1 MKHPYL
7 QTGKIVSTHGVHG
20 EVKLLPWADGPE
32 FLLQFHTLYLDGRP
46 YQVEQSR
53 VQKTCVLL
61 KLEGIDTVE
70 AASALRNKIVS
81 IARADAKLPEGSL
94 FIADLLGLP
103 VYDGETLLGTL
114 AEVMPTP
121 ANDVYVVKSED
132 GQEHLIPS
140 VPEVLRSGDHAKVA
154 RWQKK
159 QAILRTL
166 HRRPDLFYKLRFPY
180 KTRAERKFIAELEA
194 EDDAFRD
201 RDPKNLDYRK

>member
-20 EVKLLPWADGPE
+20 EVKLLPWADSPE
-32 FLLQFHTLYLDGRP
+32 FLLQFDTLWIGGRA
-46 YQVEQSR
+46 YRVESSR

-61 KLEGIDTVE
+61 KLEGVDTVE
-70 AASALRNKIVS
+70 AASALRDKVVS

-103 VYDGETLLGTL
+103 VYDGETMLGTL

-132 GQEHLIPS
+132 GQEHLIPA
-140 VPEVLRSGDHAKVA
+140 VPEF
-154 RWQKK
+154 
-159 QAILRTL
+159 IL
-166 HRRPDLFYKLRFPY
+166 DIDADE
-180 KTRAERKFIAELEA
+180 KTIRVHLIEGM
-194 EDDAFRD
+194 
-201 RDPKNLDYRK
+201 

>member
-32 FLLQFHTLYLDGRP
+32 FLLQFHTLYLDGKA

-70 AASALRNKIVS
+70 AASALRDKVVS

-103 VYDGETLLGTL
+103 STTARRCSHAGRGHAHTCERRVRCKVRGRAGASD
-114 AEVMPTP
+114 P
-121 ANDVYVVKSED
+121 
-132 GQEHLIPS
+132 
-140 VPEVLRSGDHAKVA
+140 LRAGFRARTQSG
-154 RWQKK
+154 RGLYQSPP
-159 QAILRTL
+159 
-166 HRRPDLFYKLRFPY
+166 HRRDVTPCAL
-180 KTRAERKFIAELEA
+180 IS
-194 EDDAFRD
+194 
-201 RDPKNLDYRK
+201 

>member
-32 FLLQFHTLYLDGRP
+32 FLLQFHTLYLDGKA

-61 KLEGIDTVE
+61 KLEGVDTVE
-70 AASALRNKIVS
+70 AASALRDKVVS

-103 VYDGETLLGTL
+103 VYDGETMLGTL

-132 GQEHLIPS
+132 GQELLLAVRNLAARVRGRAGGAEQAAWRLDVAGMRLVAPTGGAVVLS
-140 VPEVLRSGDHAKVA
+140 PREVLLLEQFVPAAGQPVSRRS
-154 RWQKK
+154 
-159 QAILRTL
+159 L
-166 HRRPDLFYKLRFPY
+166 
-180 KTRAERKFIAELEA
+180 
-194 EDDAFRD
+194 DAD
-201 RDPKNLDYRK
+201 QHG

>member
-20 EVKLLPWADGPE
+20 EVKLLPWADSPE
-32 FLLQFHTLYLDGRP
+32 FLLQFHTLYLDGKA

-61 KLEGIDTVE
+61 KLEGVDTVE
-70 AASALRNKIVS
+70 AASALRDK
-81 IARADAKLPEGSL
+81 
-94 FIADLLGLP
+94 
-103 VYDGETLLGTL
+103 VYDGETMLGTL

-140 VPEVLRSGDHAKVA
+140 VPDFVL
-154 RWQKK
+154 
-159 QAILRTL
+159 
-166 HRRPDLFYKLRFPY
+166 
-180 KTRAERKFIAELEA
+180 ER
-194 EDDAFRD
+194 
-201 RDPKNLDYRK
+201 NLDEGYIRVRLIEGM

>member
-1 MKHPYL
+1 MAYMARSSFCPGP
-7 QTGKIVSTHGVHG
+7 TARNFCCNSTRSIWT
-20 EVKLLPWADGPE
+20 EK
-32 FLLQFHTLYLDGRP
+32 
-46 YQVEQSR
+46 QSR

-70 AASALRNKIVS
+70 AASALRDKVVS

-140 VPEVLRSGDHAKVA
+140 VPDFVL
-154 RWQKK
+154 
-159 QAILRTL
+159 
-166 HRRPDLFYKLRFPY
+166 
-180 KTRAERKFIAELEA
+180 ER
-194 EDDAFRD
+194 
-201 RDPKNLDYRK
+201 NLDEGYIRVRLIEGM

>member
-32 FLLQFHTLYLDGRP
+32 FLLQFHTLYLDGR
-46 YQVEQSR
+46 
-53 VQKTCVLL
+53 TCVLL

-70 AASALRNKIVS
+70 AASALRDKIVS

-140 VPEVLRSGDHAKVA
+140 VPDFVL
-154 RWQKK
+154 
-159 QAILRTL
+159 
-166 HRRPDLFYKLRFPY
+166 
-180 KTRAERKFIAELEA
+180 ER
-194 EDDAFRD
+194 
-201 RDPKNLDYRK
+201 NLDEGYIRVRLIEGM

>member
-70 AASALRNKIVS
+70 AASALRDKIVS

-94 FIADLLGLP
+94 FIADLLGCRS
-103 VYDGETLLGTL
+103 TT
-114 AEVMPTP
+114 A
-121 ANDVYVVKSED
+121 KRCSERW
-132 GQEHLIPS
+132 P
-140 VPEVLRSGDHAKVA
+140 RSCP
-154 RWQKK
+154 RP
-159 QAILRTL
+159 RTM
-166 HRRPDLFYKLRFPY
+166 F
-180 KTRAERKFIAELEA
+180 TS
-194 EDDAFRD
+194 
-201 RDPKNLDYRK
+201 

>member
-7 QTGKIVSTHGVHG
+7 QTGKIVSTHGVYG

-70 AASALRNKIVS
+70 AASALRDKIVS
-81 IARADAKLPEGSL
+81 IARADAKLPKGSL

-140 VPEVLRSGDHAKVA
+140 VPDFVL
-154 RWQKK
+154 
-159 QAILRTL
+159 
-166 HRRPDLFYKLRFPY
+166 
-180 KTRAERKFIAELEA
+180 ER
-194 EDDAFRD
+194 
-201 RDPKNLDYRK
+201 NLDEGYIRVRLIEGM

>member
-20 EVKLLPWADGPE
+20 EVKLLPWADSPE

-70 AASALRNKIVS
+70 AASALRDKIVS

-114 AEVMPTP
+114 AEVMPTRCKVRGRAGASDP
-121 ANDVYVVKSED
+121 
-132 GQEHLIPS
+132 
-140 VPEVLRSGDHAKVA
+140 LRAGFRARTQSG
-154 RWQKK
+154 RGLYQSPP
-159 QAILRTL
+159 
-166 HRRPDLFYKLRFPY
+166 HRRDVTPCAL
-180 KTRAERKFIAELEA
+180 IS
-194 EDDAFRD
+194 
-201 RDPKNLDYRK
+201 

>member
-32 FLLQFHTLYLDGRP
+32 FLLQFHTLYLDGKA

-61 KLEGIDTVE
+61 KLEGVDTVE
-70 AASALRNKIVS
+70 AASALRDKVVS

-121 ANDVYVVKSED
+121 ANDVAGASD
-132 GQEHLIPS
+132 P
-140 VPEVLRSGDHAKVA
+140 LRAGFRARTQSG
-154 RWQKK
+154 RGLYQSPP
-159 QAILRTL
+159 
-166 HRRPDLFYKLRFPY
+166 HRRDVTPCDL
-180 KTRAERKFIAELEA
+180 IS
-194 EDDAFRD
+194 
-201 RDPKNLDYRK
+201 

>member
-70 AASALRNKIVS
+70 AASALRDKIVS
-81 IARADAKLPEGSL
+81 IARADAKLPAASL
-94 FIADLLGLP
+94 SRIFWVCRSTTA
-103 VYDGETLLGTL
+103 
-114 AEVMPTP
+114 
-121 ANDVYVVKSED
+121 KRCSERW
-132 GQEHLIPS
+132 P
-140 VPEVLRSGDHAKVA
+140 RSCP
-154 RWQKK
+154 RP
-159 QAILRTL
+159 RTM
-166 HRRPDLFYKLRFPY
+166 F
-180 KTRAERKFIAELEA
+180 TS
-194 EDDAFRD
+194 
-201 RDPKNLDYRK
+201 

>member
-70 AASALRNKIVS
+70 AASALRDKIVS

-103 VYDGETLLGTL
+103 VYDGETLLAVSSRDVTIRQLSGRVMADL
-114 AEVMPTP
+114 A
-121 ANDVYVVKSED
+121 A
-132 GQEHLIPS
+132 IP
-140 VPEVLRSGDHAKVA
+140 GA
-154 RWQKK
+154 RN
-159 QAILRTL
+159 T
-166 HRRPDLFYKLRFPY
+166 
-180 KTRAERKFIAELEA
+180 
-194 EDDAFRD
+194 
-201 RDPKNLDYRK
+201 

>member
-61 KLEGIDTVE
+61 KLEGVDTVE
-70 AASALRNKIVS
+70 AASALRDKVVS

-94 FIADLLGLP
+94 FIADLRVRCKVRGRAGASDPLRAGFRARTQSGRGLYQSP
-103 VYDGETLLGTL
+103 
-114 AEVMPTP
+114 P
-121 ANDVYVVKSED
+121 
-132 GQEHLIPS
+132 
-140 VPEVLRSGDHAKVA
+140 
-154 RWQKK
+154 
-159 QAILRTL
+159 
-166 HRRPDLFYKLRFPY
+166 HRRDVTPCAL
-180 KTRAERKFIAELEA
+180 IS
-194 EDDAFRD
+194 
-201 RDPKNLDYRK
+201 